1 MYEHFEICIV
11 WNKKKKFIFYCL
23 KKTWM
28 LRERIIYW
36 LNDMIHV
43 SIHALLIDSDTYTD
57 SKKQQHHS
65 INDRLSNNQICIMFE
80 NSKNLID
87 QTSLIS
93 WSKQQKVNVHAITML
108 IQCCLISHPW
118 YKPASLLYTIVL
130 HECISVTDLKSA
142 WGGGGH
148 KYMYMGG
155 SGQRRSCIYMHACY
169 KDLHFF
175 DNIIWG
181 DTPFPTF

>member
-1 MYEHFEICIV
+1 M
-11 WNKKKKFIFYCL
+11 FIFYCL

-43 SIHALLIDSDTYTD
+43 SIHALLINSDTYTD
-57 SKKQQHHS
+57 SKK
-65 INDRLSNNQICIMFE
+65 NNTTLSTIGYQIIKYVSCLKIL
-80 NSKNLID
+80 KNLID

-93 WSKQQKVNVHAITML
+93 WSKQQKVTVHAITML
-108 IQCCLISHPW
+108 IQCCLISYPW

-142 WGGGGH
+142 W
-148 KYMYMGG
+148 
-155 SGQRRSCIYMHACY
+155 
-169 KDLHFF
+169 DLTWDLNHFLLRKV
-175 DNIIWG
+175 
-181 DTPFPTF
+181 

>member
-1 MYEHFEICIV
+1 
-11 WNKKKKFIFYCL
+11 
-23 KKTWM
+23 
-28 LRERIIYW
+28 
-36 LNDMIHV
+36 
-43 SIHALLIDSDTYTD
+43 
-57 SKKQQHHS
+57 
-65 INDRLSNNQICIMFE
+65 MFE

-93 WSKQQKVNVHAITML
+93 WSNQQKVTVHAITML

-130 HECISVTDLKSA
+130 HESISVTDLKSA
-142 WGGGGH
+142 WGGISSCIC
-148 KYMYMGG
+148 MGG
-155 SGQRRSCIYMHACY
+155 SGQRRSCIYMHASY

-181 DTPFPTF
+181 DIPFPTYEIKVLLQHVHSCMNSCIWILKMYSRKDTFLFSFKIMYFLALNVYFLC